1 MNSKFIAAES
11 VSAYDAKTHL
21 PNLLQRAEQGERFV
35 ITRHGKPVAQL
46 LPIEIDQTQTV
57 QAGLDAARALRTRIA
72 QRAGKKLSIP
82 AESII
87 DLIHEGH
94 RF

>member
-1 MNSKFIAAES
+1 MKSKFIAAES

-57 QAGLDAARALRTRIA
+57 QVGLNAARALRARIA
-72 QRAGKKLSIP
+72 QRISKKPGIQT
-82 AESII
+82 ESII